1 MAESIKLPTR
11 ISGSPEAQLHQLYSY
26 LYQMAQTL
34 NVNLK
39 EIGSSVLTKDEQDL
53 MNSITQSLQEPG
65 EQPDPAY
72 NYAEAETLKSLIIKT
87 AQFVKNEVD
96 NYRLVLFGEE
106 SAEGSQGNWKR
117 KKGLR
122 VDVTPDGTQQTY
134 SYAEIIQGLKT
145 FEINAKNYIKTGLLR
160 MVNGV
165 PVYGVAIGKDIV
177 TFSED
182 GTETYNDGNKVA
194 ELIAD
199 ALTFYQG
206 EHPVAKFTG
215 SKLSFYINGSEIF
228 YIQGGKIYCAQD
240 LELASGKKLIINT
253 TNFKVDSSGNV
264 TISGKITAGSGS
276 TFSGTVT
283 LGGNNNTNGQLIIQ
297 NANGTQIGKWDK
309 DGIEAITGVF
319 RGSLATADGT
329 FAINP
334 STKTIKLNDWLYDEN
349 GLMYD
354 LYNQFSVF
362 TVGQRREDWSDGH
375 RLYETNIKPTGGGTF
390 DLSFCDKWGKFA
402 YMNIS
407 GAPGNASPG
416 HPDTDTSEQI
426 KIMSVRSNIR
436 FGEDNYPIDSILVNR
451 IGKHLPTGSAT
462 YVKEAYIT
470 TINYVYL
477 VQTSSREVKHN
488 IQPLPDRG
496 AEIDALVPVTF
507 VYNNDA
513 EERQR
518 AGLIYEDTIGIMPE
532 ICTGKENN
540 KAINYVELIPY
551 LLKETQELRKRMKVL
566 EEKVQALESKEDR

>member
-1 MAESIKLPTR
+1 MAESIKLPAR

-26 LYQMAQTL
+26 LYRMAQTL

-65 EQPDPAY
+65 ELPAPAY

-160 MVNGV
+160 TVNGV

-253 TNFKVDSSGNV
+253 SNFKIDSSGNV
-264 TISGKITAGSGS
+264 VIKGNIDANGSSKFAGQLVAA
-276 TFSGTVT
+276 SGT
-283 LGGNNNTNGQLIIQ
+283 
-297 NANGTQIGKWDK
+297 
-309 DGIEAITGVF
+309 F
-319 RGSLATADGT
+319 RGNLEAADGT
-329 FAINP
+329 FKVDAINKNMIAGNWKFDNNGFILTTQDGNVELKKSSSFGVQFYLSAAGLGDTTSYSFEETEFYGKRNTVSP
-334 STKTIKLNDWLYDEN
+334 AYPNLGNWSYPWGTIY
-349 GLMYD
+349 
-354 LYNQFSVF
+354 YN
-362 TVGQRREDWSDGH
+362 
-375 RLYETNIKPTGGGTF
+375 N
-390 DLSFCDKWGKFA
+390 LS
-402 YMNIS
+402 
-407 GAPGNASPG
+407 
-416 HPDTDTSEQI
+416 Q
-426 KIMSVRSNIR
+426 V
-436 FGEDNYPIDSILVNR
+436 
-451 IGKHLPTGSAT
+451 
-462 YVKEAYIT
+462 
-470 TINYVYL
+470 
-477 VQTSSREVKHN
+477 SSRDRKHN
-488 IQPLPDRG
+488 IQPLPDRS
-496 AEIDALVPVTF
+496 AALDALVPVEF
-507 VYNNDA
+507 VYNEDA
-513 EERQR
+513 EERKR

-532 ICTGKENN
+532 ICTGDENK
-540 KAINYVELIPY
+540 KAINYVELIPF